1 VKNWYSGGARKVT
14 KNRYTLRRYLRFQ
27 LEQMSALNQQHQF
40 EELSFELAR
49 QRICRTIL
57 PATGPVQAGGDQ
69 GRDAETFRSYLA
81 SSDIA
86 TSSRIGLAEDR
97 PLVIACTLDKK
108 LPTKIKNDLA
118 TISAS
123 GTVPAAVY
131 YFATPDLPVAKRHEL
146 QAFSKRKYGFDLE
159 ILDGQAI
166 ADQLSDPDTFWI
178 AEQFLSV
185 PADMF
190 PEIEGDAEY
199 QTLRVRWLGSD
210 RQISDFTDFLEVK
223 RGLRRA
229 TFEKPLQVDLGRWM
243 DLIQAIIDAVP
254 IPFARK
260 ALYEIA
266 VAQLRGRKTLD
277 PARWAVERFFSRIEG
292 ELDADDVQDIVL
304 LASYATTAHY
314 SGDFSGG
321 LELVQKWRGQADQAL
336 SDALASDLPDA
347 ERYQLLLVARQVA
360 PDRFSK
366 DPELF
371 SEMAL
376 PPWEEAVEIAE
387 RSPFA
392 DIDTLN
398 NLMQIYLPLIGGLP
412 RYQRLADRIDAVVVK
427 RSGKTAG
434 AEQGRQRAMI
444 HAQHG
449 QFVPAI
455 DQLQRAKE
463 GWFHEATMYGS
474 ILAMLQ
480 LSEFYSRLWLP
491 LAARYYASAAF
502 KYAFQAKDEELRPLI
517 GRAALEISATYLTAG
532 EGISFLHSVGR
543 AAQIHIAHT
552 SDGENMERHGALAER
567 LAEAAKVRA
576 LLRHILPDQ
585 TQAIDA
591 AVESWPIDPG
601 YGRSVRALAD
611 KPPWKSM
618 SRPEIEQRLAED
630 IGQGLTYDLGPELCY
645 RWNALGVAWTIRAV
659 STAHAIAEWIG
670 AAFQIAIA
678 DLGDED
684 LAILPSIIDIE
695 ITTSGDLKPKLEPLS
710 DNAQMRYRL
719 TMPASATL
727 GDEASFTLMLLS
739 EILGNA
745 SALPTED
752 FLTVIKRK
760 LDRGLLGK
768 AFWVRP
774 VSRLFRDIRELLVGE
789 NLDLSDITVPDDAPR
804 PKPLGSEDLAW
815 RSGDGPTYT
824 TARAY
829 EALSNRYRR
838 LTPAV
843 LANLEA
849 LQADPAAM
857 SLLSEMHD
865 EGMLD
870 WQIYGVIFN
879 FMMQDAIEAKAG
891 AGAILKDSPDVMR
904 KLLREFEAG
913 KSPSINL
920 ANFTRDSLEM
930 VRWSGLFAALPSWE
944 LSTHRHTPDMEATR
958 RFLAVRYHHFE
969 DDIDHP
975 DLFGWSPVSGRR
987 ILSRPETSN
996 DEA

>member
-1 VKNWYSGGARKVT
+1 VT

-27 LEQMSALNQQHQF
+27 LEQMSAVNQQHQF

-49 QRICRTIL
+49 QRICRRIL

-69 GRDAETFRSYLA
+69 GRDAETFRTYLA

-86 TSSRIGLAEDR
+86 TSSRIGLADNR
-97 PLVIACTLDKK
+97 TLVIACTLDKK
-108 LPTKIKNDLA
+108 LVTKVKKDLT
-118 TISAS
+118 TIHAS
-123 GTVPAAVY
+123 GAVPHAVY

-199 QTLRVRWLGSD
+199 QALRERWFDSG
-210 RQISDFTDFLEVK
+210 RQISDYTDFLEVK

-229 TFEKPLQVDLGRWM
+229 TFEEPLKVDLGRWIE
-243 DLIQAIIDAVP
+243 LIHAIVDAVP
-254 IPFARK
+254 LSFARK

-266 VAQLRGRKTLD
+266 VAQLRGRKSLN
-277 PARWAVERFFSRIEG
+277 PARWAVDRFFESIEG
-292 ELDADDVQDIVL
+292 ELDSDDVQDIVL
-304 LASYATTAHY
+304 LASYAMTAHY
-314 SGDFSGG
+314 NGEFSGE
-321 LELVQKWRGQADQAL
+321 LELVQKWRSQADQAL
-336 SDALASDLPDA
+336 SDAMASPLPDA
-347 ERYQLLLVARQVA
+347 ARYQLLLVARQVA

-366 DPELF
+366 DPVIF

-427 RSGKTAG
+427 RSGKSAG
-434 AEQGRQRAMI
+434 AEQGRRRAMI
-444 HAQHG
+444 HAEHDQI
-449 QFVPAI
+449 VAAI

-491 LAARYYASAAF
+491 LAARYYSSAAL

-517 GRAALEISATYLTAG
+517 GAAALEISATYLTAG
-532 EGISFLHSVGR
+532 EGISFMRSVGR

-552 SDGENMERHGALAER
+552 SDGEDLDQHEAFAAR

-576 LLRHILPDQ
+576 LLRQIMPDQ
-585 TQAIDA
+585 MQAIEA
-591 AVESWPIDPG
+591 AVDSWPIDPD
-601 YGRSVRALAD
+601 YGRSIRKLAD

-618 SRPEIEQRLAED
+618 ARSEIEQRLAED
-630 IGQGLTYDLGPELCY
+630 IGQGLTYDLGNELCY
-645 RWNALGVAWTIRAV
+645 RWNALGVTWTIRAAH
-659 STAHAIAEWIG
+659 TARPIAEWIG
-670 AAFQIAIA
+670 AAFQIAIV
-678 DLGDED
+678 DLADED
-684 LAILPSIIDIE
+684 LAILPSTVDIE
-695 ITTSGDLKPKLEPLS
+695 ITTSGGLKPKLEPVS
-710 DNAQMRYRL
+710 DNTQMRYRL
-719 TMPASATL
+719 VMPASATL
-727 GDEASFTLMLLS
+727 GDEASFTMMLLA
-739 EILGNA
+739 EILGHA
-745 SALPTED
+745 SALPTAS
-752 FLTVIKRK
+752 FLAVIKRK
-760 LDRGLLGK
+760 IDRGLLGK
-768 AFWVRP
+768 AFWVHP
-774 VSRLFRDIRELLVGE
+774 VSRFFRDIRELLVGDDV
-789 NLDLSDITVPDDAPR
+789 DLSGIAAPEDAPR
-804 PKPLGSEDLAW
+804 PEPKGSEELAW
-815 RSGDGPTYT
+815 RTGDGPTYT
-824 TARAY
+824 KARAY

-849 LQADPAAM
+849 LREDQAAM
-857 SLLSEMHD
+857 SILREMHD

-870 WQIYGVIFN
+870 WQIYSVIFN
-879 FMMQDAIEAKAG
+879 FMMQDAIEAQAG
-891 AGAILKDSPDVMR
+891 MGAVLNGSPEIMR
-904 KLLREFEAG
+904 KILREFEAG
-913 KSPSINL
+913 RTPPINL
-920 ANFTRDSLEM
+920 GQFNRENLEM
-930 VRWSGLFAALPSWE
+930 VRWSGLLAAMPSWE
-944 LSTHRHTPDMEATR
+944 LTNHRQTPDMEATR
-958 RFLAVRYHHFE
+958 RFLSVRYHHFE

-975 DLFGWSPVSGRR
+975 DLFGWSPVPGRR
-987 ILSRPETSN
+987 MLSPP
-996 DEA
+996 